1 MEVSMRSFQSALEA
15 GQSAERRW
23 VEEIRKLGRSAM
35 HGKKLVVK
43 QHCKNTGHVETPD
56 ALGLFAIEIKERSL
70 SFNDPESFPFDT
82 VFVDDLRGMSMEK
95 TQNLIYIY
103 LSKPTGQWCW
113 LSILDRDDTWSEG
126 KTFDRGRGHEVP
138 VLIAPKSA
146 LRPAQTL
153 IDLLYP
159 HAYLDLVDGETGG
172 FVRGGG
178 KTEVRDRYVA
188 KDNPGLET
196 GNRKPQSKAGK
207 RLGEP

>member
-1 MEVSMRSFQSALEA
+1 MRSFQSALEA

-23 VEEIRKLGRSAM
+23 VESLRKVGRSVA

-70 SFNDPESFPFDT
+70 SFSDPESFPFDT

-95 TQNLIYIY
+95 TQNLIYVY

-113 LSILDRDDTWSEG
+113 LSILDRDDSWSEG

-159 HAYLDLVDGETGG
+159 HAYLDLVDGDTGG
-172 FVRGGG
+172 FVAGGG

-188 KDNPGLET
+188 KDNPEVTAGD
-196 GNRKPQSKAGK
+196 RKPQSKVGK
-207 RLGEP
+207 RLG

>member
-1 MEVSMRSFQSALEA
+1 MRSFQSALEA

-23 VEEIRKLGRSAM
+23 VESLRKVGRSVA

-70 SFNDPESFPFDT
+70 SFSDPESFPFDT

-95 TQNLIYIY
+95 TQNLIYVY

-113 LSILDRDDTWSEG
+113 LSILDRDGTWSEG

-159 HAYLDLVDGETGG
+159 HAYLDLVDGDTGG
-172 FVRGGG
+172 FVKGGG
-178 KTEVRDRYVA
+178 KVEIRDRYVA
-188 KDNPGLET
+188 KDNPEVTAGD
-196 GNRKPQSKAGK
+196 RKPQSKVGK
-207 RLGEP
+207 RLG

>member
-1 MEVSMRSFQSALEA
+1 MRSFQSALEA

-23 VEEIRKLGRSAM
+23 VESLRKLGRSVA

-43 QHCKNTGHVETPD
+43 NHCKKTGHVDTPD

-70 SFNDPESFPFDT
+70 SFVGPETFPFDT
-82 VFVDDLRGMSMEK
+82 VFVDDLRGMGKET
-95 TQNLIYIY
+95 TQNLIYVY
-103 LSKPTGQWCW
+103 LSRPTGHWCW
-113 LSILDRDDTWSEG
+113 LSILDRDASWTEG

-146 LRPAQTL
+146 LRPAQEL

-159 HAYLDLVDGETGG
+159 HTHLDLVDGETGG

-178 KTEVRDRYVA
+178 KSEVRDRYVA
-188 KDNPGLET
+188 RANPNAG
-196 GNRKPQSKAGK
+196 GGDRKPAGK
-207 RLGEP
+207 ADKRVGDR